1 MDTLTLLCSFA
12 VGLAAL
18 WLVCKLLTVPIKLIW
33 KLVVNAI
40 IGALGLLVLNFIGG
54 LVGLAIPIT
63 PVSALVTGVFGVPG
77 VILLLVFQLVL

>member
-12 VGLAAL
+12 VGLSVL

-54 LVGLAIPIT
+54 LVGLSIPIT
-63 PVSALVTGVFGVPG
+63 PISALVTGVFGVPG
-77 VILLLVFQLVL
+77 VILLLIFQLVL